1 MATTTAITTGKRI
14 METGDVARFLADVLG
29 YELVAYIT
37 GKSVKTVRRWADG
50 TTSPRLS
57 SEQLLHATAYVFQTI
72 LESDSDDIAR
82 AWFIGL
88 NPQLDDVAPA
98 DVLRDG
104 DVTAVV
110 AAAKAFVSGG

>member
-1 MATTTAITTGKRI
+1 MTTTTATTSGKRI
-14 METGDVARFLADVLG
+14 METGDVARYLADVLG

-37 GKSVKTVRRWADG
+37 GKNVKTVRRWADG
-50 TTSPRLS
+50 ATSPRLS
-57 SEQLLHATAYVFQTI
+57 SEKLLHAAAYVFQTI
-72 LESDSDDIAR
+72 LESDSDHVAR

-104 DVTAVV
+104 GVKAVV
-110 AAAKAFVSGG
+110 TAAKAFVSGG